1 MKLRMTPLTVKIY
14 NPYHFHTLVPD
25 QEISRWLP
33 FVGLGVL
40 MDRGM
45 VRRKLM
51 IALIQ
56 SDYDS
61 DNFYVSP
68 MIALYEMNNRSSDNF
83 GDGNSSD
90 DECL

>member
-1 MKLRMTPLTVKIY
+1 
-14 NPYHFHTLVPD
+14 
-25 QEISRWLP
+25 
-33 FVGLGVL
+33 

-68 MIALYEMNNRSSDNF
+68 MIALYQMNNRSSDNF